1 MSTNKLT
8 NSKFFMIQDAIR
20 SKHDDY
26 NKYIKTIK
34 NDKQEKE
41 NLSFINR
48 VKKMLGLNYE

>member
-8 NSKFFMIQDAIR
+8 NSKFFMIQNTIR

-26 NKYIKTIK
+26 NKYVKTIK
-34 NDKQEKE
+34 KENNEKD

-48 VKKMLGLNYE
+48 IKKMLGLNYE